1 MITYDVL
8 SAHNLTIGYPDPRH
22 GDRVISRDLSLALKP
37 GELVCLLGPNG
48 AGKSTL
54 IRTLMRMQPSL
65 AGRIEL
71 VGRDIHTF
79 TPRQIAR
86 QVSVVLTEHIHAAM
100 LTVYD
105 LVALGRQPY
114 TGWLGHLS
122 ERDHDAIRA
131 ALEAVDAM
139 ALATRLIDELSD
151 GERQKV
157 MIARALAQEPTL
169 MLLDEPTAYLDLPH
183 RIEVMM
189 TLRRIAHGFGRAVL
203 LSTHD
208 LDLAIRSADRIWLM
222 SKEGDLHT
230 GAPEDLILN
239 GAFERAFEHPG
250 LTFDAE
256 TGSFAIE
263 QPHAG
268 VISLRGEG
276 LGSQWTAR
284 ALERAGFEINVNG
297 AAAPIQVEVMGAN
310 GATRWRCVTPTY
322 TMEYTSLYDLVN
334 GLSSETEERNSDAG

>member
-1 MITYDVL
+1 VL
-8 SAHNLTIGYPDPRH
+8 SAHNLTIGYPDPHH
-22 GDRVISRDLSLALKP
+22 GDRVISHDLSLALKP

-54 IRTLMRMQPSL
+54 IRTLMRMQPAL
-65 AGRIEL
+65 EGRIEL
-71 VGRDIHTF
+71 DGRDIHTL
-79 TPRQIAR
+79 TAREIAR
-86 QVSVVLTEHIHAAM
+86 RVSVVLTEHIHAAM
-100 LTVYD
+100 LTAYD
-105 LVALGRQPY
+105 LVSLGRQPY

-122 ERDHDAIRA
+122 EQDHDAIRT
-131 ALEAVDAM
+131 ALEAVDAT

-157 MIARALAQEPTL
+157 MIARALAQEPTI

-189 TLRRIAHGFGRAVL
+189 TLRRIAHGSGRAVL

-222 SKEGDLHT
+222 SKEGNLHT

-239 GAFERAFEHPG
+239 GAFQRAFEHPG
-250 LTFDAE
+250 LSFDAQ

-284 ALERAGFEINVNG
+284 ALERAGFEISLNG
-297 AAAPIQVEVMGAN
+297 TIVPIQVEVTGAN
-310 GATRWRCVTPTY
+310 GATRWRCVTPEHTV
-322 TMEYTSLYDLVN
+322 EYISLYDLVSN
-334 GLSSETEERNSDAG
+334 LRAATQERNSNAS